1 MSIYITGDTHGDFR
15 RFSADNFPEGKTLT
29 KKDYVII
36 CGDFGGIWDV
46 KESSPQEKYWLD
58 WLNGKPWTTLF
69 VDGNHSNFDRLN
81 SLPVERW
88 HEGYVHIVRSSILH
102 LMRGNRYIIDNCSIF
117 AYGGAPSHDVYDGIL
132 DRENYQTEAIFKANI
147 KKYQKQHKAFRI
159 NHISWWKEEIPNE
172 EERKNALKNLAE
184 NDYKV
189 DYILTHE
196 APSSDVVLMDHLLYH
211 PDEYSK
217 WLEMEI
223 RQKVKYKKWFFG
235 HYHLNLD
242 VNEKET
248 CLFER
253 RIRIV

>member
-46 KESSPQEKYWLD
+46 KESSPQERYWLD

-69 VDGNHSNFDRLN
+69 VDGNHENFDRLN

-102 LMRGNRYIIDNCSIF
+102 LMRGNRFNIDNCSIF

-132 DRENYQTEAIFKANI
+132 DRENYQTEAIFKFHI
-147 KKYQKQHKAFRI
+147 KKYQKQHKVFRI
-159 NHISWWKEEIPNE
+159 NHISWWKEEVPNIQE
-172 EERKNALKNLAE
+172 YEYALDNLRCHRT
-184 NDYKV
+184 NNFL
-189 DYILTHE
+189 ITHE
-196 APSSDVVLMDHLLYH
+196 APAPILSTFG
-211 PDEYSK
+211 YSYNQTSF
-217 WLEMEI
+217 EI
-223 RQKVKYKKWFFG
+223 FDFLQYGYFDKHYFG
-235 HYHLNLD
+235 HYHINQD
-242 VNEKET
+242 FGKSECVYDIIKK
-248 CLFER
+248 
-253 RIRIV
+253 IW

>member
-1 MSIYITGDTHGDFR
+1 MNKIIITGDIHGNPFQR
-15 RFSADNFPEGKTLT
+15 LNLENFPEGKTFT
-29 KKDYVII
+29 KEDYVII
-36 CGDFGGIWDV
+36 LGDFGLVWDDSAM
-46 KESSPQEKYWLD
+46 EHSCLD
-58 WLNGKPWTTLF
+58 WLENKPWTTLF
-69 VDGNHSNFDRLN
+69 IDGNHENYDLLN
-81 SLPVERW
+81 KFPIEEWGGGRVQK
-88 HEGYVHIVRSSILH
+88 IRSSVIH
-102 LMRGNRYIIDNCSIF
+102 LLRGEVYDIGGYKF
-117 AYGGAPSHDVYDGIL
+117 LAMGGARSHDIQDGVLEVGDPRIKIWKK
-132 DRENYQTEAIFKANI
+132 DDFKL
-147 KKYQKQHKAFRI
+147 FRI
-159 NHISWWKEEIPNE
+159 NHISWWEEEIPNE
-172 EERKNALKNLAE
+172 KERKNALKNLAE

>member
-1 MSIYITGDTHGDFR
+1 MNKIIVTGDIHGNPFQR
-15 RFSADNFPEGKTLT
+15 LNLENFPEGKTYT
-29 KKDYVII
+29 KEDYVII
-36 CGDFGGIWDV
+36 LGDFGLVWDDSAM
-46 KESSPQEKYWLD
+46 EHSCLD
-58 WLNGKPWTTLF
+58 WLENKPWTTLF
-69 VDGNHSNFDRLN
+69 IDGNHENYDLLN
-81 SLPVERW
+81 KFPIEEWGGGRVQK
-88 HEGYVHIVRSSILH
+88 IRSSVIH
-102 LMRGNRYIIDNCSIF
+102 LLRGEVYDIGGYKF
-117 AYGGAPSHDVYDGIL
+117 LAMGGARSHDIQDGIL
-132 DRENYQTEAIFKANI
+132 EVGDPRIKIWKKDDFKL
-147 KKYQKQHKAFRI
+147 FRI
-159 NHISWWKEEIPNE
+159 NHISWWEEEIPNE
-172 EERKNALKNLAE
+172 KERKNALKNLAE

>member
-69 VDGNHSNFDRLN
+69 VDGNHENFDRLN
-81 SLPVERW
+81 SLPAERW

-102 LMRGNRYIIDNCSIF
+102 LMRGNRFIIDNCTIF

-132 DRENYQTEAIFKANI
+132 DRENYQTDAIFKFHV
-147 KKYQKQHKAFRI
+147 KQYQKQHKAFRI
-159 NHISWWKEEIPNE
+159 NHISWWKDELPTDAEMRRGI
-172 EERKNALKNLAE
+172 KNLEKA
-184 NDYKV
+184 NWIV
-189 DYILTHE
+189 DYAITHCPPRE
-196 APSSDVVLMDHLLYH
+196 VC
-211 PDEYSK
+211 
-217 WLEMEI
+217 
-223 RQKVKYKKWFFG
+223 KWFGYYDSDKLIVYFDELLKHGLKFKEWWSG
-235 HYHLNLD
+235 HLHKNEYGIYGKYNLIYED
-242 VNEKET
+242 FV
-248 CLFER
+248 
-253 RIRIV
+253 RIL

>member
-1 MSIYITGDTHGDFR
+1 MNKIIVTGDIHGNPFQR
-15 RFSADNFPEGKTLT
+15 LNLENFPEGKTFT
-29 KKDYVII
+29 KEDYVII
-36 CGDFGGIWDV
+36 LGDFGLVWDDSAM
-46 KESSPQEKYWLD
+46 EHSCLD
-58 WLNGKPWTTLF
+58 WLENKPWTTLF
-69 VDGNHSNFDRLN
+69 IDGNHENYDLLN
-81 SLPVERW
+81 KFPIEEWGGGRVQK
-88 HEGYVHIVRSSILH
+88 IRSSVIH
-102 LMRGNRYIIDNCSIF
+102 LLRGEVYDIGGYKF
-117 AYGGAPSHDVYDGIL
+117 LAMGGARSHDIQDGVLEVGDPRIKIWKK
-132 DRENYQTEAIFKANI
+132 DDFKL
-147 KKYQKQHKAFRI
+147 FRI
-159 NHISWWKEEIPNE
+159 NHISWWEEEIPNE
-172 EERKNALKNLAE
+172 KERKNALKNLAE
-184 NDYKV
+184 NDYKI